1 MTLFVYS
8 LYTANITRNFAVGLK
23 DLIMND
29 YGELLHNAT
38 VPLLIRV
45 IYPSWGSSSNLKGF
59 LPHLQS
65 YSVLFVTNNMNSS
78 EL

>member
-1 MTLFVYS
+1 
-8 LYTANITRNFAVGLK
+8 
-23 DLIMND
+23 MND

-38 VPLLIRV
+38 APLLIRV

-59 LPHLQS
+59 FPHLQS
-65 YSVLFVTNNMNSS
+65 YSVLFDTNNMNSS